1 MAGGI
6 QDRAGI
12 SIVTEALSET
22 DLERLATRLSAN
34 KNPNALSL
42 EGVDGLL
49 CALIASPTMIGP
61 SGYLP
66 VILGDDP
73 ENRKAFADM
82 KDANDTVS
90 LLMRY
95 WNSIVAD
102 FSDETVHLPYI
113 EEPGTDNIPGRDWA
127 RGFMRGTRLAPA
139 GWDRLFTDD
148 KEGLPMTIALV
159 AGEIDPQW
167 PTAPL
172 TKEKND
178 ELLEWMFAGAARAY
192 RYFEADRR
200 EFAESAHADTSLGEY
215 PKPHVRTEPKVGRNE
230 PCPCGSG
237 KKYKKCCGAASV
249 LDS

>member
-1 MAGGI
+1 MAGGV

-12 SIVTEALSET
+12 SVVTEALSET

-42 EGVDGLL
+42 EGVDGLF

-66 VILGDDP
+66 VILGGDP
-73 ENRKAFADM
+73 ENSEAFADL
-82 KDANDTVS
+82 KDANDTLA

-95 WNSIVAD
+95 WNSIVGD

-113 EEPGTDNIPGRDWA
+113 EEPGTDIPGREWA

-139 GWDRLFTDD
+139 GWSKLFTDD
-148 KEGLPMTIALV
+148 KEGLPMTIALG
-159 AGEIDPQW
+159 AGEVDPQW
-167 PTAPL
+167 PEEPL
-172 TKEKND
+172 TKEKSD

-192 RYFEADRR
+192 CYFEAERR
-200 EFAESAHADTSLGEY
+200 EFAAAAHADSSFDEY
-215 PKPHVRTEPKVGRNE
+215 PETYVRSEPKVGRNE

-237 KKYKKCCGAASV
+237 KKFKKCCGAAD
-249 LDS
+249 LGQNH